1 MSNRKNYEWH
11 AREKWI
17 IPPGLAE
24 IVKRFK
30 IRCRITMTRK
40 KSRPLLIHGE
50 TGVGKSLF
58 VDYYAMMYK
67 SIFKKNPK
75 IAYINCAALPSEL
88 IESLLFGHTKG
99 IFSGA
104 ERERVGYF
112 EEVDDGIIV
121 LEELGEMPK
130 NLQSK
135 LLLVIENRV
144 FSKIGAHDQIEFKS
158 KILATTNVSRDQFR
172 DDLWY
177 RFDTFYISSIC
188 ERRQDIL
195 YYIQNFEES
204 IFEMINPGIALSL
217 LSYNWPGNAREIE
230 RVCMSIEENIAYT
243 NQYIAEIKHEASKNN
258 EHIDPTKVS
267 LYLSF
272 DKNVTGFEFNKIEK
286 FKSELIQHN
295 IQYDAIEDSIMSS
308 GLNFDSPLY
317 QKDDIYMKWEET
329 LTIDDDDSGENF
341 VYISNINFDL
351 AYSGFLIF
359 CKLFFQDPES
369 NYDIL
374 DFKKIIKRKPYD
386 SDMMYLHS
394 KLPDY
399 ITLPIDVNDY
409 PRIKERLIEA
419 LNHLGKEIYNS
430 NIEEAFMWPE
440 IFKKALKESIKYIA
454 GIGDIEIE
462 NSAYLDNIPHKEMKE
477 KFLIEYYGKDPNELE
492 NREIPITQVSLKMI
506 RQLYLE
512 TLCHEVGMED
522 GFQRKIAAM
531 AGLSE
536 GRISQ
541 DADIKNLKHIFNN
554 LKISPRKRIVVL
566 D

>member
-1 MSNRKNYEWH
+1 MSNRKNYEWN

-88 IESLLFGHTKG
+88 IESLLFGHIKG

-130 NLQSK
+130 HLQAK

-144 FSKIGAHDQIEFKS
+144 FSKIGAHEQIEFKS
-158 KILATTNVSRDQFR
+158 KILATTNVSRDKFR

-177 RFDTFYISSIC
+177 RFDTFYVSSIR
-188 ERRQDIL
+188 ERRKDIL

-204 IFEMINPGIALSL
+204 IFKMINPGITLSL
-217 LSYNWPGNAREIE
+217 LSYNWPGNVREIE
-230 RVCMSIEENIAYT
+230 KVCRSIEENIAYA
-243 NQYIAEIKHEASKNN
+243 NQYISEIKWEASRNN
-258 EHIDPTKVS
+258 DQIDPEKIS

-272 DKNVTGFEFNKIEK
+272 GKNVTGFEFNKIED
-286 FKSELIQHN
+286 FKRKLKLARV
-295 IQYDAIEDSIMSS
+295 QYDIIENSIHSS
-308 GLNFDSPLY
+308 GLNFDSPIY
-317 QKDDIYMKWEET
+317 PRDDVSTKWVEESEKD
-329 LTIDDDDSGENF
+329 IDDSSDNF
-341 VYISNINFDL
+341 VFILNHNFDL

-374 DFKKIIKRKPYD
+374 DLERIIKSKPYNTD
-386 SDMMYLHS
+386 LMYLS
-394 KLPDY
+394 NKLPEY
-399 ITLPIDVNDY
+399 MKLPIDVNDY
-409 PRIKERLIEA
+409 PRIRTKLIRSLE
-419 LNHLGKEIYNS
+419 HLGKEIYNS
-430 NIEEAFMWPE
+430 NIEDAFMWPE
-440 IFKKALKESIKYIA
+440 IFKNALKESIKFIA
-454 GIGDIEIE
+454 GIESVNIERFSFLE
-462 NSAYLDNIPHKEMKE
+462 EIPLREMNT
-477 KFLIEYYGKDPNELE
+477 KFLIEYHGKDPKDLE

-506 RQLYLE
+506 RQLYWE
-512 TLCHEVGMED
+512 TLCNEVGMED
-522 GFQRKIAAM
+522 GFQRKLAAM

-541 DADIKNLKHIFNN
+541 DTDIKNLKNIFNN